1 MNHSPSHDRD
11 RIITR
16 ASTAG
21 IIANVLLSAFK
32 AIVGLLSHSIAIVL
46 DAVNNLTDALSLVIT
61 IIGVKLGG
69 KPADKEHPYGY
80 GRAEFLS
87 QITIAVLILFAG
99 GSALVESI
107 KKIVHPSV
115 TTYTT
120 VTIAV
125 ILAAIATKIWLSIFS
140 RKKGKEADS
149 AALTA
154 SGKEAGY
161 DALVTLATLV
171 SILIYLKW
179 KIVIDGWLGAGIS
192 LLIIKAGWEA
202 LKESVDK
209 ILGQRS
215 DAELTKAVKKDIR
228 SVSGVEGA
236 YDLMIHNYG
245 PGKSVGSVHIAV
257 DHTLTA
263 PEIYR
268 ITTDIQQLILE
279 KYEIFLTVGIYSV
292 DDSNPETKAV
302 RDSVTAAALSRQ
314 YVLSLHALYID
325 SVRKRISFDIVVD
338 FKCTDATALR
348 DGLAEELCA
357 AHPGYTADIKI
368 DRDISD

>member
-1 MNHSPSHDRD
+1 MADIVPDRNKT
-11 RIITR
+11 ITR

-32 AIVGLLSHSIAIVL
+32 AVVGLLSHSIAIVL

-61 IIGVKLGG
+61 IIGVKLGS

-107 KKIVHPSV
+107 KKILHPTV

-120 VTIAV
+120 VTIVV
-125 ILAAIATKIWLSIFS
+125 ILVAIATKIWLSIFTR
-140 RKKGKEADS
+140 RKGRETDS

-161 DALVTLATLV
+161 DALVTFATLV
-171 SILIYLKW
+171 SVLIYLKW

-192 LLIIKAGWEA
+192 LLIVKAGWDA

-215 DAELTKAVKKDIR
+215 DAAFTKAVKKDIC
-228 SVSGVEGA
+228 SIDGVEGA
-236 YDLMIHNYG
+236 YDLMVHNYG
-245 PGKSVGSVHIAV
+245 PGNSVGSVHVAV
-257 DHTLTA
+257 DHSLTA
-263 PEIYR
+263 PEIYN
-268 ITTDIQQLILE
+268 ITTEIQQAILE
-279 KYEIFLTVGIYSV
+279 KHHLFLTVGIYSV
-292 DDSNPETKAV
+292 DDNNPETKAI
-302 RDSVTAAALSRQ
+302 RDSVTSAALSRE
-314 YVLSLHALYID
+314 YVLSIHALYID
-325 SVRKRISFDIVVD
+325 VVRKRISFDIVVD
-338 FKCTDATALR
+338 FKCPDATALR
-348 DGLAEELCA
+348 DGLASDICA
-357 AHPGYTADIKI
+357 TYPGYSADIKI